1 MVDDSINDWVRAL
14 AAINSNQPANDINVG
29 KVGSSAVE
37 YFRALVEARKV
48 SSKKTSDTE
57 FVKNEV
63 SQPDIVEVVP
73 DGVVGDGSSWPM
85 MPSDEFLSLLKNA
98 QTFASSN
105 SSKSEMRTLWNP
117 GDSSSMSNLTSFLP
131 ILNGSYSE
139 DEDFFANGSFQL
151 NRDLTSGIL
160 F

>member
-14 AAINSNQPANDINVG
+14 AAINSNQPANDITVG

-37 YFRALVEARKV
+37 YFRALVEARKE
-48 SSKKTSDTE
+48 SSKKTSETE

-63 SQPDIVEVVP
+63 SQPDIVETVP
-73 DGVVGDGSSWPM
+73 DGGGGGDASSWPM

-105 SSKSEMRTLWNP
+105 SSKSELKTLWNP
-117 GDSSSMSNLTSFLP
+117 GESSVSNLTSFFP
-131 ILNGSYSE
+131 ILNGSFSE
-139 DEDFFANGSFQL
+139 EEDFFAANGTFQL
-151 NRDLTSGIL
+151 NRDLTSGE
-160 F
+160 